1 LSASFTSCVVFVPE
15 RGDDRNDMQV
25 IGCRTPDAPLS
36 GGASGA
42 LDMGGGA
49 YGTSIAK
56 QAPAVG
62 RPKSRLPAGA
72 PTTGGVAGALAA
84 PWKQARG
91 FDSPAVH
98 PLLAGPV
105 YLSYRCFESNR

>member
-1 LSASFTSCVVFVPE
+1 ME
-15 RGDDRNDMQV
+15 
-25 IGCRTPDAPLS
+25 
-36 GGASGA
+36 GGRDGS
-42 LDMGGGA
+42 
-49 YGTSIAK
+49 SVAK

-62 RPKSRLPAGA
+62 RPESRLPAGA

-98 PLLAGPV
+98 PLLARPV
-105 YLSYRCFESNR
+105 YLSCRGFESNRKRVWW